1 VQDLE
6 LSAAE
11 ASAMVDAVM
20 GHIVQA
26 IGAVGDGPVDTSS
39 RADSDYLA
47 RMLEAAPEEGSPLA
61 PLLDRLFGDYARRS
75 LDPTSPGFMGYV
87 PGGGIFHA
95 AVADLIADTLNR
107 YVGVSAVAGAYVQ
120 IENNVLRWFS
130 EIVGYG
136 ADSGGYLT
144 SGGSLANW
152 GAIVAARETRL
163 DGDLARGVIYTSDQA
178 HHCVAKAARLA
189 GIPPGNV
196 RVLASDAFYR
206 LQPGAVCSAV
216 DEDLRAGMRPFL
228 LVASAGT
235 TNTGAVDPLDAL
247 ADVAEELDLWFHV
260 DGAYGGFFQLT
271 ERGRAVLAGLSRADS
286 VALDPH
292 KTLFLPYGTGALLV
306 RQRRTL
312 RQAHATTA
320 DYLPPPSAEEEVP
333 DFSDLSPE
341 LTRPFRG
348 LRVWLPLKLHGL
360 GVFRAYLDEKLD
372 LARWLAAELQRMPEV
387 EVLASPELSILAFA
401 LRASDIEAANAR
413 TRLVLAAVNKRNR
426 VMLTGTML
434 RGRFVIRVAVV
445 SYRTH
450 QQHLQL
456 LLDDL
461 REAIVDMQL

>member
-1 VQDLE
+1 MQDLE
-6 LSAAE
+6 LSSAE

-20 GHIVQA
+20 THITQA
-26 IGAVGDGPVDTSS
+26 IDAIGNGPVDTSS
-39 RADSDYLA
+39 RADAEYLA
-47 RMLEAAPEEGSPLA
+47 RMVEAPPEAGSSLA
-61 PLLDRLFGDYARRS
+61 PLLDKLFGDYATRS
-75 LDPTSPGFMGYV
+75 LDPTAPGFMGYV

-120 IENNVLRWFS
+120 IENNVLRWFC

-136 ADSGGYLT
+136 AESGGYLT

-152 GAIVAARETRL
+152 GAIVAAREARL

-189 GIPPGNV
+189 GIPSGNV
-196 RVLASDAFYR
+196 RVLGSDAAFR
-206 LQPGAVCSAV
+206 LQPEVVRSAV
-216 DEDLRAGMRPFL
+216 NEDLRAGLRPFL

-235 TNTGAVDPLDAL
+235 TNTGAVDPLAAL
-247 ADVAEELDLWFHV
+247 AAVAEECGLWFHV
-260 DGAYGGFFQLT
+260 DGAYGGFFRLT
-271 ERGRAVLAGLSRADS
+271 DRGRLALAGLSRADS

-306 RQRRTL
+306 RQRQTL

-348 LRVWLPLKLHGL
+348 LRVWLPLKMHGL
-360 GVFRAYLDEKLD
+360 GVFRDYLDEKLD

-387 EVLASPELSILAFA
+387 EVLAPPELSILAFA
-401 LRASDIEAANAR
+401 LRAPDIEAANAR
-413 TRLVLAAVNKRNR
+413 TRAVLAAVNARNR

-450 QQHLQL
+450 QQHLQML
-456 LLDDL
+456 VEDL
-461 REAIVDMQL
+461 REAMVDMQP